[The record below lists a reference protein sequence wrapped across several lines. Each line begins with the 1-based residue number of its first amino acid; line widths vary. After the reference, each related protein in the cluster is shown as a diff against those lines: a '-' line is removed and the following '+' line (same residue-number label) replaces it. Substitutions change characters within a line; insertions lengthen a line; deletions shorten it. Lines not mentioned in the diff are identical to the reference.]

1 MAISSA
7 PELVLA
13 VAALFITRWV
23 VLTSQKTRS
32 SRLVLMEIVFH
43 TLRPM
48 FTFTS
53 RPNSW

>member
-13 VAALFITRWV
+13 VAALFISRWV

-32 SRLVLMEIVFH
+32 SRLVLMEIVFY
-43 TLRPM
+43 TLK
-48 FTFTS
+48 TDVHLY
-53 RPNSW
+53 